1 MCYECLRCAY
11 HAQVSPIVILADDVA
26 QAAQRGSG
34 VLVDCD
40 LLIAI
45 GRFTLA

>member
-1 MCYECLRCAY
+1 MHAY
-11 HAQVSPIVILADDVA
+11 HTQVSPVVILADDVT
-26 QAAQRGSG
+26 QAAQGGSG

-40 LLIAI
+40 LLVAI